1 MAESAGRDV
10 RHQCLKTISLAHK
23 RMKEGQ
29 VMGSVQGE
37 VGGTKSRD
45 CPLVFYVEQEFENET
60 SLVWCWIMQL
70 KTRERIYPEE
80 SICSLVLVKRNV
92 GSLSYLV
99 SRHSFL
105 L

>member
-10 RHQCLKTISLAHK
+10 RHQYLRRISLAHK
-23 RMKEGQ
+23 RMKEEQ

-45 CPLVFYVEQEFENET
+45 HPLMFYVEQEFENEA

-70 KTRERIYPEE
+70 KTRERIYPEK